1 MRNVHFSFSATTVL
15 VSGLGVIC
23 VGDTVTSTA
32 CSPPL
37 RYSPVGKYIYVFCE
51 QFNLYS
57 PTDEVVLTV
66 MFYFLVLDQMNTSDH
81 HCRPSFYN
89 HN

>member
-51 QFNLYS
+51 
-57 PTDEVVLTV
+57 
-66 MFYFLVLDQMNTSDH
+66 
-81 HCRPSFYN
+81 
-89 HN
+89 